1 MKAGRFTTSTLLR
14 KLGAYSKKN
23 RLTLIV
29 QGDSDKIVPQ
39 QQAQSIGAWA
49 KAGVA
54 HKLDVIPGGGHDGK
68 TFRLGVMKVRIPVN
82 LNIPQTSCFWHCWPS
97 TNNLLF
103 EMPQHP
109 SVSFPAF
116 RRRSLI

>member
-39 QQAQSIGAWA
+39 QQAQSMEHGPRQASRTSSMSSPA
-49 KAGVA
+49 VA
-54 HKLDVIPGGGHDGK
+54 TMARP
-68 TFRLGVMKVRIPVN
+68 LG
-82 LNIPQTSCFWHCWPS
+82 LG
-97 TNNLLF
+97 
-103 EMPQHP
+103 
-109 SVSFPAF
+109 
-116 RRRSLI
+116 